1 MRHDRRSTPPGLVL
15 GGVCY
20 AIRFRCLR
28 CLRAAT
34 RRGRVCGDRAVR
46 GRLRCPGAA
55 TRPGW
60 VVWRSFGMREAAVSE
75 GGDEAWV
82 GGVAPL
88 RHAGGCSARGRR
100 RGVGVFGGDHAARG
114 RLRCLRAAA
123 GPGRA
128 SSRRAEPK
136 ARGADGE
143 RAGRR
148 PRARTAA
155 GRGRPPPSGTDS
167 SRGGGLPPSGTESS
181 WGGRRSP
188 AGTESGG
195 SVATGVP
202 RGPS

>member
-1 MRHDRRSTPPGLVL
+1 ML

-28 CLRAAT
+28 CLRVAT
-34 RRGRVCGDRAVR
+34 RRGRVCGDRAARGRLRCPRAAARPGWVVWRPFGMREAVVPEGGGRAWVGGVASLRHAGGCGVRGRRRGVGVFGGDRAVR
-46 GRLRCPGAA
+46 GRLRCLGVA

-60 VVWRSFGMREAAVSE
+60 VVWRSFGMREAAVPE
-75 GGDEAWV
+75 GGGRAWP
-82 GGVAPL
+82 GFEPTRRAEGS
-88 RHAGGCSARGRR
+88 RRGRR
-100 RGVGVFGGDHAARG
+100 AGG
-114 RLRCLRAAA
+114 L
-123 GPGRA
+123 
-128 SSRRAEPK
+128 
-136 ARGADGE
+136 
-143 RAGRR
+143 
-148 PRARTAA
+148 
-155 GRGRPPPSGTDS
+155 PPSGTES